1 MVNGAFFVPSGEGLA
16 LRYDEAS
23 SLEAKS
29 AVLIDQLTMN
39 AGVMIPTR
47 YAHLGCDLSDLPTRK
62 NLSIW
67 KEESTCVKVKVT
79 FLTLIL

>member
-16 LRYDEAS
+16 FRYDEAS
-23 SLEAKS
+23 SLDAKS

-47 YAHLGCDLSDLPTRK
+47 YVHLSCYLADLPTKK

-67 KEESTCVKVKVT
+67 KVESIRVKVT
-79 FLTLIL
+79 YLILIR